1 MSKRPR
7 IAHALPPEPLA
18 VYPLELHTIA
28 EAVYGAGYTRLQLA
42 EGLSAARGRKVSLSI
57 VSMWS
62 TGARPIPGWLTPVL
76 DALLLEGAA
85 EHERAAVTCRRYR
98 ADLLRHQ
105 LQGVRPPEPKAP
117 NPAPPEAAVDQGQEL
132 VSETAG

>member
-1 MSKRPR
+1 M
-7 IAHALPPEPLA
+7 A
-18 VYPLELHTIA
+18 VYPVELHTIA

-57 VSMWS
+57 VSMWL
-62 TGARPIPGWLTPVL
+62 TRARPIPGWLTPVL

-105 LQGVRPPEPKAP
+105 MQGVRSPEAP
-117 NPAPPEAAVDQGQEL
+117 NPAPAEAAVDQVQEL
-132 VSETAG
+132 ASETAG